1 MHNADMRAPEDLAIF
16 PFGLHTYGTSVE
28 GVPLRY
34 LPAGGRTDLLVFAGI
49 HGEEPE
55 TTFLLSR
62 TLRMLK
68 APPAHVAC
76 ILAANPDGLLRGTRG
91 NARGVDLNRNFPASN
106 WSASPVFTRF
116 TLESPR
122 ITELSPGDAPG
133 SEPEVQ
139 ALVKLIRELR
149 PGAAVALHS
158 PIGCVDSEAR
168 TPLSASLERLFLLPW
183 NKGVGYE
190 TPGSFG
196 SFSNDTELGC
206 VTLELPRES
215 PEALSRFAE
224 PFAEFLAAYGADGK

>member
-1 MHNADMRAPEDLAIF
+1 MREMDLRAPEDLAIF
-16 PFGLHTYGTSVE
+16 PFELETYGISAE
-28 GVPLRY
+28 GVPLRF
-34 LPAGGRTDLLVFAGI
+34 LPARECPDLLVFAGI

-62 TLRMLK
+62 ALRFLK
-68 APPAHVAC
+68 APPAHVTC
-76 ILAANPDGLLRGTRG
+76 ILSANPDGLLRGTRG

-106 WSASPVFTRF
+106 WNSDPVLTRF

-122 ITELSPGDAPG
+122 VTMLSPGAQAG

-139 ALVKLIRELR
+139 ALVKFIQELR
-149 PGAAVALHS
+149 PKAVVALHA
-158 PIGCVDSEAR
+158 PIGCVDSDVR
-168 TPLSASLERLFLLPW
+168 TPLSASLEKLFSLPW
-183 NKGVGYE
+183 NSGVGYA

-196 SFSNDTELGC
+196 SFARDIGIEC

-224 PFAEFLAAYGADGK
+224 PFAEFLAAYKAGA